1 MSLGFPTTHAV
12 GDTHTVGSRTWRWN
26 GTGWEKWEMNP
37 IPSSSV
43 TPSSFML
50 AIEAQPWI
58 ETLVTSYPS
67 AVPGNH
73 IGVLLNYI

>member
-1 MSLGFPTTHAV
+1 MPLDWPLSPSE
-12 GDTHTVGSRTWRWN
+12 GDTYTLAGRTWTWSASRA
-26 GTGWEKWEMNP
+26 KWEMNP

-58 ETLVTSYPS
+58 ETLITSYPS

-73 IGVLLNYI
+73 SGVLLNYI

>member
-1 MSLGFPTTHAV
+1 MPLDWPPSPSE
-12 GDTHTVGSRTWRWN
+12 GDTYTLSGRTWTWSASR
-26 GTGWEKWEMNP
+26 GKWEMNP
-37 IPSSSV
+37 IPSSTI
-43 TPSSFML
+43 TPSSFMR